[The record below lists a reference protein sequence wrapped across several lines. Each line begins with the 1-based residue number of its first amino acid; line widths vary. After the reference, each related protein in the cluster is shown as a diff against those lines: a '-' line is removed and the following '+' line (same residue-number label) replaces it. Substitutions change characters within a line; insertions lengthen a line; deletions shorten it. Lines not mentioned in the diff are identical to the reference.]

1 MDTAEACA
9 AQQVFFLPMA
19 VETTGAWAP
28 EAAKA
33 LESIGRAA
41 GSDGSTLLQEASVLV
56 RSWRARAALRRRAE
70 LDA

>member
-1 MDTAEACA
+1 M
-9 AQQVFFLPMA
+9 V